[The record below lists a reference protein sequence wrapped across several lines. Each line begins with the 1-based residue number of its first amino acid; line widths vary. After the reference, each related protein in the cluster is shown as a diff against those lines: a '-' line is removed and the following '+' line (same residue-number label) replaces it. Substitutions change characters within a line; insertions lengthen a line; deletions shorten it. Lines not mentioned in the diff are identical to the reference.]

1 MRGDAIDEPLVG
13 DYLRRLWVEPR
24 PPSADALAELHRAH
38 IERIPYETTWIH
50 LGEAWG
56 IEPADS
62 FVRVARQGRGGYCF
76 HLNAALARLL
86 TALGYDVT
94 LHVGGVHGGEP
105 SEDVMTNHLVLTVGG
120 LPADDNP
127 GGIWYV
133 DAGLG
138 DALHEPLPLVAGT
151 YRQGPMTFRL
161 SQDTGGVGDWHFHH
175 DPKGSFAGMTF
186 HAHGAS
192 MAAFADRHTH
202 LSTSPES
209 GFVRTVTVQR
219 RDRDRLVALRALT
232 LTTITETTL
241 TGTTLTETTTESR
254 VVADRGEW
262 FALLADELHLRL
274 DGADATARDRLWRHA
289 VAAHE
294 AYERAKAEG

>member
-1 MRGDAIDEPLVG
+1 MRRMTADPVIL
-13 DYLRRLWVEPR
+13 DYLRRLGVAAR
-24 PPSADALAELHRAH
+24 PPSAAALGELHRAQ

-50 LGEAWG
+50 LGERWG

-62 FVRVARQGRGGYCF
+62 FTRIAQQGRGGYCF
-76 HLNAALARLL
+76 HLNAALGRLL
-86 TALGYDVT
+86 TELGYDVT

-105 SEDVMTNHLVLTVGG
+105 SEDVMTNHLVLTVSG
-120 LPADDNP
+120 LPTDGNP
-127 GGIWYV
+127 GGVWYV

-138 DALHEPLPLVAGT
+138 DALHDPLPLVAGS

-186 HAHGAS
+186 RAQP
-192 MAAFADRHTH
+192 AAMDAFTDRHTH

-219 RDRDRLVALRALT
+219 RDHGRLVALRALT
-232 LTTITETTL
+232 LTAITEE
-241 TGTTLTETTTESR
+241 GTESR
-254 VVADRGEW
+254 VVADRTEW
-262 FALLADELHLRL
+262 FALLSDELHLRL
-274 DGADATARDRLWRHA
+274 DGADAAAEDRLWRHA
-289 VAAHE
+289 VSAHE
-294 AYERAKAEG
+294 AHVRAAAETPVETPDEH